1 MRRKAL
7 LVLSLYLAA
16 GLIGAA
22 PAMAYVDPG
31 VGGMFYQILL
41 LVGATVAGF
50 LAAFR
55 SKISAY
61 FSKKRDQADN
71 TDDQSGQE

>member
-1 MRRKAL
+1 MFCKHL
-7 LVLSLYLAA
+7 IIVTLAA
-16 GLIGAA
+16 AGILLSATGAL
-22 PAMAYVDPG
+22 AYVDPG

-61 FSKKRDQADN
+61 FARKKGQAGDN
-71 TDDQSGQE
+71 NEHSGE